1 MITFRRMVPEDADA
15 LAVVEEKCF
24 SVPWSREAFWRDAS
38 NTDAYY
44 LLAIDTGQNDR
55 IIGIFSVIN
64 GNFNL
69 ICPAFFDIIA
79 VAAGM
84 ISHFFAAKLFFFD
97 FFVLTRYRNI
107 KSITQLKP

>member
-55 IIGIFSVIN
+55 IIGYVGCWILAYEAVLPMWP
-64 GNFNL
+64 L
-69 ICPAFFDIIA
+69 I
-79 VAAGM
+79 
-84 ISHFFAAKLFFFD
+84 
-97 FFVLTRYRNI
+97 RNTVGRELAE
-107 KSITQLKP
+107 KCC